1 MHSQISYCLPS
12 ESFQY
17 EFFFWKIVIMSTQIM
32 YYVRASFYYFVL

>member
-17 EFFFWKIVIMSTQIM
+17 EFFGKIVIMSTQIM
-32 YYVRASFYYFVL
+32 YFVRASFYYFVL